1 MKYFSLYIKGMFM
14 GAADLVPGV
23 SGGTIALITGIYQ
36 ELIESINGISWSLIK
51 NLPKKG
57 IKETW
62 KKANGSFLLSI
73 FGGILTSILLLS
85 RLLEW
90 LFENEP
96 ISLWSFF
103 FGLLI
108 ASIFYLIKRYLTL
121 SPLNIVLLL
130 LGGALSFWSTQLTGV
145 QNDAS
150 LPYLFLCGFIAISAM
165 ILPGLSGAYLLV
177 ILGVYQF
184 ILSQVRQLQETIFNF
199 DFEQFSALAT
209 VLGVFILG
217 IIVGIKLFSKF
228 LSWLLHRYP
237 QKTIAVLI
245 GLMGGALHKVWP
257 WQNSVTVNGLEKTF
271 AVLPQYFNGQ
281 STELGKAFLFALI
294 GFVLLFLLENRKGIS
309 KT

>member
-1 MKYFSLYIKGMFM
+1 MKYFNLFIKGMFM

-23 SGGTIALITGIYQ
+23 SGGTIALIMGIYK
-36 ELIESINGISWSLIK
+36 ELIDSINGISWSLIK
-51 NLPKKG
+51 TLPQKG
-57 IKETW
+57 IKKTW
-62 KKANGSFLLSI
+62 KEANGSFLLST
-73 FGGILTSILLLS
+73 FSGILTSILLLS

-96 ISLWSFF
+96 IILWSFF
-103 FGLLI
+103 FGLLV
-108 ASIFYLIKRYLTL
+108 ASIFILIKRYLTFSL
-121 SPLNIVLLL
+121 PNTVLLL
-130 LGGALSFWSTQLTGV
+130 IGATLAFWSTQLNGV
-145 QNDAS
+145 QNDTS
-150 LPYLFLCGFIAISAM
+150 LLYLFFCGFIAISAM

-184 ILSQVRQLQETIFNF
+184 ILSRVRLAQEIIFNF
-199 DFEQFSALAT
+199 NLDQFIDLAN

-257 WQNSVTVNGLEKTF
+257 WQNSETINGLEKTF
-271 AVLPQYFNGQ
+271 AVLPQYFEGNSIQ
-281 STELGKAFLFALI
+281 LGKAFLFAFI
-294 GFVLLFLLENRKGIS
+294 GFGFLFLLENRKGIS